1 VREEVQRW
9 RTGAVEA
16 AAVCETHNKVEPSRD
31 VDGHRARTTRERM
44 LARLAA
50 SESLLLGTHFA
61 EPSAGRLVAYD
72 GGYRFV
78 PGRTLEPISIE
89 TG

>member
-1 VREEVQRW
+1 
-9 RTGAVEA
+9 
-16 AAVCETHNKVEPSRD
+16 
-31 VDGHRARTTRERM
+31 M